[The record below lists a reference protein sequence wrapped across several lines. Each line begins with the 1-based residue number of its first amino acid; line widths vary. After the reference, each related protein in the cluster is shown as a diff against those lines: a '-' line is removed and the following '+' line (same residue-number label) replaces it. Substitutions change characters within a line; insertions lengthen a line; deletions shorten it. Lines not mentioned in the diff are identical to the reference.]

1 MEMAD
6 NVEGTAQEDSPN
18 LLFLCFYLL
27 GRSSTHF
34 CWTVAGWTG
43 VVDRLHPRAGLE
55 LVTLCF
61 PVYHTN
67 TATEPLFVLL
77 ALYMSFLNGWKWGD
91 DGHA

>member
-6 NVEGTAQEDSPN
+6 SVEGMAGDSPT

-34 CWTVAGWTG
+34 CWTVAGWAG
-43 VVDRLHPRAGLE
+43 VVDRLHPRVDLE

-67 TATEPLFVLL
+67 TTTEPLLVLL

-91 DGHA
+91 D